1 MANFVVTGGPY
12 TQSPTGSIEPAGRS
26 GIQEIT
32 QAEYEAT
39 YGVVPTSPRDGE
51 ATFGGRYAHSR
62 FIVSG
67 TLAVANPSDWT
78 PGEFVSQSLGR

>member
-51 ATFGGRYAHSR
+51 TIFGGRYAHSYYH
-62 FIVSG
+62 
-67 TLAVANPSDWT
+67 
-78 PGEFVSQSLGR
+78 